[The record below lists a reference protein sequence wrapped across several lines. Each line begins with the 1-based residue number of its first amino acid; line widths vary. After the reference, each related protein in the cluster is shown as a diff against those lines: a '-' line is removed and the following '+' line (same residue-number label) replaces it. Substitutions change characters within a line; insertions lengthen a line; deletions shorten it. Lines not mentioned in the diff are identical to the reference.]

1 MDSSTQAVDHFS
13 DVNAHVESLVA
24 HYGLSSDVAG
34 ALGTLAAMVLDPSEG
49 VLPLRPATNG
59 LVATRL
65 SSCAAALELP
75 VVRSARRI
83 VDIGSGLGFPGLVLA
98 SMLPQASFT
107 LVEQNEARCA
117 FLGRAVDAM
126 DLTNV
131 EIVNG
136 HAQRWTEESTSAE
149 LVTAR
154 ALGRLRVMVRLSA
167 PLLEMGGTAVIFG
180 KAKRE
185 AAKEA
190 EAEEVAGAVGLRPV
204 TVHETTPVG
213 IGTRHLHV
221 FEKVAATPTRRTL
234 KVGRASGRKER
245 TRTRAVGAVKAEW
258 NAAERLERAV
268 DRVRRLE
275 AAGAVPDSGAE
286 LDRARAVVQKMER
299 RLAVLTQ
306 RRARAEGRLERSES
320 AFGKDEIERM
330 ERPRRAA
337 VFSATTS
344 SKPEV

>member
-13 DVNAHVESLVA
+13 DMNAHVESLVA
-24 HYGLSSDVAG
+24 HYGLSSDVAR

-75 VVRSARRI
+75 VVRSAGRI

-126 DLTNV
+126 GLTNV

-136 HAQRWTEESTSAE
+136 HAQRWTEESTGAE

-190 EAEEVAGAVGLRPV
+190 EAEEVAGAVGLPAGHRARNDA
-204 TVHETTPVG
+204 G
-213 IGTRHLHV
+213 RYRH
-221 FEKVAATPTRRTL
+221 
-234 KVGRASGRKER
+234 ASSP
-245 TRTRAVGAVKAEW
+245 
-258 NAAERLERAV
+258 
-268 DRVRRLE
+268 RVREGGRHAD
-275 AAGAVPDSGAE
+275 AANAQGWS
-286 LDRARAVVQKMER
+286 RK
-299 RLAVLTQ
+299 
-306 RRARAEGRLERSES
+306 RAEGANADTCGRGRQGGVERCRTARAGRGSCPAARGRGSWSRQRGGARSCPIRGSEDG
-320 AFGKDEIERM
+320 AKACGAD
-330 ERPRRAA
+330 
-337 VFSATTS
+337 SATRPGRGPTRTLR
-344 SKPEV
+344 ERARER